1 MKAWLPVFSLTALI
15 FGCSQ
20 TVLRPYQVTKPEST
34 RSEVNPNADASA
46 TGTAEGDA
54 DAAENGDKTADTPAT
69 TPNNSTTPTPAANT
83 PPPANPVPATGS
95 VAVTLSIIPPT
106 PAGPYRNRGHIRSVW
121 ITDATNKYIKT
132 IHAFA
137 GQRAV
142 HLKRWQVFTARALD
156 ATTGAT
162 QTTPAAGIPITATWD
177 LKDKAGAQM
186 LTGNYKL
193 WMEFTESN
201 TPALDAGKTP
211 ADPNQVI
218 DNTAGYEYFV
228 VPFSIAPAGSMK
240 TDSSN
245 VVFKD
250 VAVKHVP

>member
-1 MKAWLPVFSLTALI
+1 MRAWLPVFSLTALI
-15 FGCSQ
+15 VGCSQ
-20 TVLRPYQVTKPEST
+20 NVLRPYQVARPEAT
-34 RSEVNPNADASA
+34 RTEASSVDAGAA
-46 TGTAEGDA
+46 TQNENSDSL
-54 DAAENGDKTADTPAT
+54 ENGDKSADAT
-69 TPNNSTTPTPAANT
+69 MMPSTDSTTPAPGTNTPA
-83 PPPANPVPATGS
+83 PANAVPATGS
-95 VAVTLSIIPPT
+95 VAVTLNIIPPT

-121 ITDATNKYIKT
+121 ITDANNKYIKT

-137 GQRAV
+137 GQRSV
-142 HLKRWQVFTARALD
+142 HLKRWQVFTARTLD

-162 QTTPAAGIPITATWD
+162 QTTAAAGIPITATWD

-193 WMEFTESN
+193 WMEFTEAN

-218 DNTAGYEYFV
+218 DNTAGYEFFV
-228 VPFSIAPAGSMK
+228 VPFSVAPTGTMK

>member
-1 MKAWLPVFSLTALI
+1 MKAWLPVFSLTALL
-15 FGCSQ
+15 FACSQ
-20 TVLRPYQVTKPEST
+20 PVLRPYQAHRPEST
-34 RSEVNPNADASA
+34 RSEVDPSVDA
-46 TGTAEGDA
+46 TGTVMPDGSSDTGEA
-54 DAAENGDKTADTPAT
+54 GDKAADKPDASS
-69 TPNNSTTPTPAANT
+69 NNSTTPMASPNT

-95 VAVTLSIIPPT
+95 VAVTLNIIPPT

-121 ITDATNKYIKT
+121 ITDANNKYIKT

-142 HLKRWQVFTARALD
+142 HLKRWQVFTARTLD

-193 WMEFTESN
+193 WMEFTEAN

-218 DNTAGYEYFV
+218 DNTAGYEFFV
-228 VPFSIAPAGSMK
+228 VPFSVAPTGTMK

-250 VAVKHVP
+250 LAVKHVP

>member
-20 TVLRPYQVTKPEST
+20 TVLRPYQVQKPEHTEANTSPDST
-34 RSEVNPNADASA
+34 GAVTQDGGSDSSEKGEKPED
-46 TGTAEGDA
+46 
-54 DAAENGDKTADTPAT
+54 AT
-69 TPNNSTTPTPAANT
+69 TASPNNSTTPTPTPNT

-95 VAVTLSIIPPT
+95 VAVTLNIIPPT

-121 ITDATNKYIKT
+121 ITDANNKYIKT

-193 WMEFTESN
+193 WMEFTEAN

-211 ADPNQVI
+211 ADPNQAI
-218 DNTAGYEYFV
+218 DNAAGYEYFAL
-228 VPFSIAPAGSMK
+228 PFSVAPTGTMK

-245 VVFKD
+245 AVFKD

>member
-1 MKAWLPVFSLTALI
+1 MKAWLPVFSLTVLI
-15 FGCSQ
+15 LGCSQ
-20 TVLRPYQVTKPEST
+20 TVLRPYHVSKPEST
-34 RSEVNPNADASA
+34 RTDANAS
-46 TGTAEGDA
+46 A
-54 DAAENGDKTADTPAT
+54 DAAGAATQDSSDSTENGNKSEEVVT
-69 TPNNSTTPTPAANT
+69 TPNSTPPMASPNT
-83 PPPANPVPATGS
+83 PPPGNPVPATGS
-95 VAVTLSIIPPT
+95 VAVTLNIIPPT

-121 ITDATNKYIKT
+121 ITDANNKYIKT

-162 QTTPAAGIPITATWD
+162 QTTPAAGIPVTATWD
-177 LKDKAGAQM
+177 LKDKAGAQQM
-186 LTGNYKL
+186 TGNYKL

-201 TPALDAGKTP
+201 TPALDAGKMP
-211 ADPNQVI
+211 ADPNQAI

-228 VPFSIAPAGSMK
+228 TPFTVSPTGTMK

-245 VVFKD
+245 AVFKD

>member
-20 TVLRPYQVTKPEST
+20 TVLRPYQVSKPESART
-34 RSEVNPNADASA
+34 EANPSADAS
-46 TGTAEGDA
+46 G
-54 DAAENGDKTADTPAT
+54 TPAPET
-69 TPNNSTTPTPAANT
+69 SQDSLESGNKPEETLNTPNNSTTPTPTPNT
-83 PPPANPVPATGS
+83 PPPANAVPATGS
-95 VAVTLSIIPPT
+95 VSVTLNIIPPT

-121 ITDATNKYIKT
+121 VTDANNKYMKT

-142 HLKRWQVFTARALD
+142 HLKRWQVFTARQLD

-193 WMEFTESN
+193 WLEFTESN

-211 ADPNQVI
+211 ADPNQAI

-228 VPFSIAPAGSMK
+228 IPFTVSPTGTMK

-245 VVFKD
+245 AVFKD